1 MQQLCS
7 DTAQP
12 AILACRL
19 TSRLLRCSAARLEF
33 AAVTQLE
40 AESMQSCLVG
50 VNKVTKMKANM
61 AEEPYV
67 VEKGRTST
75 WLFTLTYAKL
85 DSFMPLA
92 QEQLVMSRLP
102 AAER

>member
-1 MQQLCS
+1 
-7 DTAQP
+7 
-12 AILACRL
+12 
-19 TSRLLRCSAARLEF
+19 
-33 AAVTQLE
+33 
-40 AESMQSCLVG
+40 MQSCTVG

-61 AEEPYV
+61 ADEPYV
-67 VEKGRTST
+67 VEKGKAST

-102 AAER
+102 AAERWGPGSSWEPAVGHARMHARC